1 MALKTGTVSISFDGT
16 TYTPKWVKTPCG
28 QYFPD
33 VLDWGEALTA
43 NRRNFTNNTYRS
55 FPAAKKEEYKNLT
68 EEVNK
73 VIHCM
78 YCWIVLFT
86 CCPLSKY
93 QQ

>member
-43 NRRNFTNNTYRS
+43 NRRSFSKHSFRS
-55 FPAAKKEEYKNLT
+55 IPEARVKVSKTLN
-68 EEVNK
+68 EEVLQ
-73 VIHCM
+73 VSI
-78 YCWIVLFT
+78 
-86 CCPLSKY
+86 
-93 QQ
+93 